1 MWLGLFIILV
11 IIVMINDFPT
21 RHWEEVKTPQFINGE
36 PSRLAQMAW
45 QKIKPAQVIT
55 LHHSYLILAIGE
67 LPVLTE
73 SGKIVFAKIQLAYLS
88 PQIAQ
93 INTHGF
99 GVVREQSLSDNSQH
113 EDMSQ
118 FIASIIASVWQQ
130 QQSTYCAV
138 VNLNGNN
145 QQIINPQKDVS
156 DILQTATKH
165 HPHNGKA
172 IFQPRI
178 FYSFSHNLPL
188 IMP

>member
-1 MWLGLFIILV
+1 MWLWLFTILV
-11 IIVMINDFPT
+11 VVMIITHLPKQ
-21 RHWEEVKTPQFINGE
+21 EGVMIAPQSAGGKEN
-36 PSRLAQMAW
+36 RLAQIAW
-45 QKIKPAQVIT
+45 QKTATEQVVDIS
-55 LHHSYLILAIGE
+55 HGYLILQIGE
-67 LPVLTE
+67 LPVPNVN
-73 SGKIVFAKIQLAYLS
+73 GQMIFAKIQLAYLS
-88 PQIAQ
+88 RQSAKV
-93 INTHGF
+93 NTRGF
-99 GVVREQSLSDNSQH
+99 EVISKQQFADDEPITDVSQAV
-113 EDMSQ
+113 
-118 FIASIIASVWQQ
+118 ASIIASVWQ